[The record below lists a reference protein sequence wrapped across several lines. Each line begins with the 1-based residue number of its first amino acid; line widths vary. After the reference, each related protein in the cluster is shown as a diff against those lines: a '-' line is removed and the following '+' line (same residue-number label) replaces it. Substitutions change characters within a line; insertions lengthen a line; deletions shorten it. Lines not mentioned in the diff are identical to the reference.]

1 MRARGNVLCAQDGA
15 SEGAGAGSG
24 NAVEG
29 AGRRARQCSCSEHF
43 GCVKMR
49 IKERIDQVYTTI
61 RTAVSQSLRGKNRIF
76 LIGQG
81 VEPVTIDFLGRWAS
95 RLALGKKKVA
105 GG

>member
-1 MRARGNVLCAQDGA
+1 MLCAQDGA

-49 IKERIDQVYTTI
+49 IREMNRSSIHHNQDSSITIVEREKSYFFD
-61 RTAVSQSLRGKNRIF
+61 RSGC
-76 LIGQG
+76 
-81 VEPVTIDFLGRWAS
+81 
-95 RLALGKKKVA
+95 
-105 GG
+105 